1 MAADNKHLA
10 HLFYEEVFNPGE
22 VDRVEEVCRPDF
34 VDHEEGLGLPEGIE
48 GVKAYIRM
56 FHDAFPDVRATVED
70 VISEGDKVVARVSI
84 TGTHQGELMGVP
96 ASGSS
101 VQFESID
108 IVRVQD
114 GKAAEHWG
122 VTDAMA
128 LMQQIG
134 AVPADATA

>member
-1 MAADNKHLA
+1 M
-10 HLFYEEVFNPGE
+10 
-22 VDRVEEVCRPDF
+22 
-34 VDHEEGLGLPEGIE
+34 DHEEGLGLPEGIE

-56 FHDAFPDVRATVED
+56 FHDAFPDIRATVED
-70 VISEGDKVVARVSI
+70 VISEGDKVVARV
-84 TGTHQGELMGVP
+84 TVRGTHEGELMGVA
-96 ASGSS
+96 ASGKS

-122 VTDAMA
+122 VTDAMT